1 MTVTRKLSRSTL
13 WFALTAILML
23 ALAACGAPGEAP
35 ADDAMAADDAM
46 DAGMASPNQA
56 PEFQEMVNSGTLPP
70 LSERLPSDP
79 LVVEPVESIGQ
90 YGGVW
95 RAGLRGGSD
104 NAWIYRTVAYDQ
116 LLSWNRDWSGVR
128 PNVASSF
135 EVSDDSTT
143 YTFHLRPGMKWSDGT
158 PYTANDIVWWFD
170 NVILNEELT
179 PAVPVWLK
187 SGDTP
192 ATLTAVDDYTL
203 TWTYAEP
210 NGVLPL
216 RLAAPGGPAVVSYPS
231 HYVQQ
236 FHADFNDEAGADA
249 TENGFEDWTLWFRN
263 RIGGGCCGYYND
275 ADLPVIWAWEISTP
289 AGENT
294 TFVRADRN
302 PYYWKVDTEG
312 NQLPYLDAV
321 VFNFSADPETLVL
334 QALAG
339 EIDYQERHIN
349 ALSNKAA
356 FFDAQES
363 AGIVLTNGLASGSNV
378 MEISFNQTHP
388 DPVKDEIF
396 GNKHFRIGLSHAI
409 DRQELIDLVLVGQ
422 GTPWQTA
429 PMPSSPYYHER
440 LATQYTEY
448 NVDKANEHLDA
459 TGWTERDS
467 DGIRLGPDG
476 EPISFVIDVITVAPQ
491 HVDMLN
497 LISNYW
503 AEVGIKMTPNV
514 LDRTLGQQRLEIL
527 EFDAQT
533 WGGPG
538 GIGYSTLLDPRNWA
552 AMHGHS
558 RWGYAWNRWYN
569 FGPDDDFA
577 EVPPESVQQALAI
590 YDTIQATP
598 DAAEQTRLMMEIL
611 DIAADDFYSMG
622 IATPAPP
629 YGVANKNMRN
639 IMDNMPFAWQYP
651 TPGPADTHQWWLDE

>member
-1 MTVTRKLSRSTL
+1 
-13 WFALTAILML
+13 
-23 ALAACGAPGEAP
+23 
-35 ADDAMAADDAM
+35 
-46 DAGMASPNQA
+46 
-56 PEFQEMVNSGTLPP
+56 
-70 LSERLPSDP
+70 
-79 LVVEPVESIGQ
+79 
-90 YGGVW
+90 
-95 RAGLRGGSD
+95 
-104 NAWIYRTVAYDQ
+104 
-116 LLSWNRDWSGVR
+116 
-128 PNVASSF
+128 
-135 EVSDDSTT
+135 
-143 YTFHLRPGMKWSDGT
+143 MKWSDGE
-158 PYTANDIVWWFD
+158 PYTAHDIAWWFD

-187 SGDTP
+187 SGDVP

-203 TWTYAEP
+203 TWAYAEP

-216 RLAAPGGPAVVSYPS
+216 RLAAPGGPAVVSYPE

-249 TENGFEDWTLWFRN
+249 TENGFEDWTLWFWD

-275 ADLPVIWAWEISTP
+275 ADLPVIWAWDLTTP
-289 AGENT
+289 PGENT
-294 TFVRADRN
+294 TFIRADRN

-396 GNKHFRIGLSHAI
+396 GNKDFRIGLSYAI

-459 TGWTERDS
+459 TGWTERDD

-476 EPISFVIDVITVAPQ
+476 QSHRF
-491 HVDMLN
+491 
-497 LISNYW
+497 
-503 AEVGIKMTPNV
+503 
-514 LDRTLGQQRLEIL
+514 
-527 EFDAQT
+527 
-533 WGGPG
+533 
-538 GIGYSTLLDPRNWA
+538 RNRRHYRGTA
-552 AMHGHS
+552 A
-558 RWGYAWNRWYN
+558 R
-569 FGPDDDFA
+569 
-577 EVPPESVQQALAI
+577 
-590 YDTIQATP
+590 
-598 DAAEQTRLMMEIL
+598 
-611 DIAADDFYSMG
+611 
-622 IATPAPP
+622 
-629 YGVANKNMRN
+629 
-639 IMDNMPFAWQYP
+639 
-651 TPGPADTHQWWLDE
+651 